1 MPGLPRNE
9 RFKTKSVIFI
19 GGFHHDKVK
28 PQRPGILILCQVS
41 HLEQLLPN
49 RLCFQQ
55 GWIRAAFGICQ
66 SHLAALFSW
75 FQKQSKTFQN
85 RKHVTERCNSEPRNS
100 TQFSYS
106 TARCTCFV
114 ACFHCFKVH
123 AMVDPVHIHASRTTA
138 PVGTS

>member
-1 MPGLPRNE
+1 M
-9 RFKTKSVIFI
+9 IFI

-28 PQRPGILILCQVS
+28 PRRHGIFLILCQVS

-55 GWIRAAFGICQ
+55 GWIRAAWNMSESSGSFVF
-66 SHLAALFSW
+66 LV
-75 FQKQSKTFQN
+75 SKTIQN
-85 RKHVTERCNSEPRNS
+85 IPNLKHVTEMCNSEPRNS

-114 ACFHCFKVH
+114 SCFHCFKVH